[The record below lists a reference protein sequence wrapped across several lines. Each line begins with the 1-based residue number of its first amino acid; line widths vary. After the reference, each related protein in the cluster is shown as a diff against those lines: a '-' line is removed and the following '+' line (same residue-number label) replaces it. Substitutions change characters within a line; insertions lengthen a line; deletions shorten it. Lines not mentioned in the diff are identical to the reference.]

1 MRVERV
7 LAYDIQIDSCFPH
20 VRFDSSGM
28 VLEVLL
34 LECGE
39 LLLDLRWKFEKFKS
53 YSPPQITHNVGSIVP
68 EHSGT
73 NIIRYKL

>member
-1 MRVERV
+1 M

-20 VRFDSSGM
+20 VGFDSSGM

-39 LLLDLRWKFEKFKS
+39 LLLDLRWEFKS